1 MAWETEGP
9 VVVPI
14 DFSGMSISAM
24 QQALQLAARPE
35 LVHVV
40 HVVIELD
47 QIAPGTHHLSLP
59 SDDDRRQVVH
69 EHFSS
74 YLRDNRIEGVR
85 QVVLEG
91 RPGTAV
97 PEYAE
102 KIEAALI
109 VVPSHGYHGMKRMLL
124 GSVAEQIIR
133 RAECPVFV
141 LRRRDAE

>member
-1 MAWETEGP
+1 MAWETNGP

-14 DFSGMSISAM
+14 DFSGMSIP
-24 QQALQLAARPE
+24 ALQAALQMASQPDQI
-35 LVHVV
+35 HVV

-47 QIAPGTHHLSLP
+47 QIAPGSHHLSLP
-59 SDDDRRQVVH
+59 SDEDRRQVVH

-74 YLRDNRIEGVR
+74 YLSENRIEGVR

-97 PEYAE
+97 PEYATRIGAE
-102 KIEAALI
+102 LI
-109 VVPSHGYHGMKRMLL
+109 VVPSHGYGGVKRMLL

-133 RAECPVFV
+133 RADCPVFV

>member
-1 MAWETEGP
+1 M
-9 VVVPI
+9 V
-14 DFSGMSISAM
+14 S
-24 QQALQLAARPE
+24 L
-35 LVHVV
+35 
-40 HVVIELD
+40 
-47 QIAPGTHHLSLP
+47 APGTHHLSLP

-69 EHFSS
+69 EHFST
-74 YLRDNRIEGVR
+74 YLRDNRITGVQ
-85 QVVLEG
+85 QVILEG

-102 KIEAALI
+102 KMDASLI
-109 VVPSHGYHGMKRMLL
+109 VVPSHGYDGMKRMLL